1 MCLDMQFLVCHDVQ
15 ALFMGGRLPPSLGLV
30 RAKSPEEAAG
40 LPQPVK
46 TQQLTQNWWLND
58 TC

>member
-1 MCLDMQFLVCHDVQ
+1 MLFLMFLMCHGVQ
-15 ALFMGGRLPPSLGLV
+15 TLFMGGRLSPSLGLAGV

-46 TQQLTQNWWLND
+46 TQQLTQN
-58 TC
+58 